1 MKRETSG
8 NCNTS
13 TTTVLNKTMWA
24 YILCC
29 IMLICYFFT
38 SDNQSEHSFYF
49 LNYILGIVVLAPLNT
64 VLIFILYKIGHADIY
79 NWKHLIG
86 ENIIYLLYIHFTT
99 VSASFL
105 RSMLSDSF
113 KEWFDYTV
121 PFFPLVFTLVTMLLY
136 YTSKNRKKKG

>member
-1 MKRETSG
+1 
-8 NCNTS
+8 
-13 TTTVLNKTMWA
+13 
-24 YILCC
+24 
-29 IMLICYFFT
+29 MLICYFFT

>member
-1 MKRETSG
+1 M
-8 NCNTS
+8 
-13 TTTVLNKTMWA
+13 
-24 YILCC
+24 
-29 IMLICYFFT
+29 
-38 SDNQSEHSFYF
+38 
-49 LNYILGIVVLAPLNT
+49 APLNT

-136 YTSKNRKKKG
+136 YTSKNRKKKDNTQNETRNLSQNMASEGNFDP